1 MAGYD
6 WIGGREQTIGDKIK
20 SFFKNT
26 SSVDLDRKAIIA
38 LYRVKSSISRITTY
52 VEKLR
57 EKEREYFNEVVES
70 KLHHDEK
77 RAKIYA
83 KQVADIRK
91 VIKQLYQVEYM
102 LQHVALKLET
112 FTIFHGAVGEVKPVL
127 GIMKHALGLLR
138 EAAPY
143 DLWVE
148 LQATMKELETVM
160 EVSVVDVSGSM
171 DVALDA
177 EAKKVLEEAKIVA
190 EQRLKEKYSEIPS
203 LVNLGE
209 EEKTGES
216 ST

>member
-1 MAGYD
+1 MSGYN
-6 WIGGREQTIGDKIK
+6 WSGREPTIGDKIK

-26 SSVDLDRKAIIA
+26 SDVDLNKKAIIA
-38 LYRVKSSISRITTY
+38 LYRVKSSISRISTY
-52 VEKLR
+52 IEKLR

-91 VIKQLYQVEYM
+91 AVKQLYQVEYM

-112 FTIFHGAVGEVKPVL
+112 FMIFHGATGEVKPVL
-127 GIMKHALGLLR
+127 GIMKSALGLLR
-138 EAAPY
+138 ESAPY
-143 DLWVE
+143 DLWIE
-148 LQATMKELETVM
+148 LQATMKEIETLM
-160 EVSVVDVSGSM
+160 DTSVVDVAGSV
-171 DVALDA
+171 DVSLDP
-177 EAKKVLEEAKIVA
+177 EAKKVLEEARVVA
-190 EQRLKEKYSEIPS
+190 EQKLKEKYPEIPS

-216 ST
+216 TT